1 MDRKGSRARGATTPK
16 TIESVRF
23 PLPPGELLA
32 KGLAELAL
40 PAREGEFSPV
50 AVSSPERLVP
60 LLNRYLD
67 ELALFNAAFDLV
79 ATDTGSEAG
88 RADLVVR
95 HVLDSL
101 APWKE
106 VARELSRRADP
117 ASDSG
122 GAETAQ
128 VAASGTGSAPSLE
141 LADAGSGAGF
151 PGIPLA
157 LLFPSIRVTL
167 IERMSKRCAFLEN
180 CVALLGL
187 SNVSVLNAEVE
198 RAPRGAFDVVVFRAF
213 RPLERP
219 MLGTLLSLARDGTA
233 EREGGCLAAWKAR
246 RERIEE
252 EMKGVSDCVGR
263 WEARPVS
270 VPFLGH
276 EERNLVVIEK
286 KAIP

>member
-1 MDRKGSRARGATTPK
+1 MDRKGSRSRGATTPK
-16 TIESVRF
+16 TVEAVRF
-23 PLPPGELLA
+23 PLPPGELLS
-32 KGLAELAL
+32 KGLLELGL

-50 AVSSPERLVP
+50 AVSSPHRLVP
-60 LLNRYLD
+60 LIDRYLD
-67 ELALFNAAFDLV
+67 ELELFNAAFDLV
-79 ATDTGSEAG
+79 AADTGSEAG

-101 APWKE
+101 APWKD
-106 VARELSRRADP
+106 VARELARRA
-117 ASDSG
+117 ALGMES
-122 GAETAQ
+122 
-128 VAASGTGSAPSLE
+128 VPSLE

-157 LLFPSIRVTL
+157 LLFPSVRVTL

-233 EREGGCLAAWKAR
+233 EREAGCLAAWKAR

-252 EMKGVSDCVGR
+252 EMIAVSDCVGR
-263 WEARPVS
+263 WEARPVT

-286 KAIP
+286 KPIP

>member
-1 MDRKGSRARGATTPK
+1 MDRKGSRSRGATTPK
-16 TIESVRF
+16 TIEAVRF
-23 PLPPGELLA
+23 PLPPAELLA
-32 KGLAELAL
+32 EGLAELGL
-40 PAREGEFSPV
+40 PAREGELAPV
-50 AVSSPERLVP
+50 AVSSPDRLVP
-60 LLNRYLD
+60 LLDRYLD
-67 ELALFNAAFDLV
+67 ELELFNAAFDLV
-79 ATDTGSEAG
+79 AADTGSEAG

-101 APWKE
+101 APWKD
-106 VARELSRRADP
+106 VARELAGRAVP
-117 ASDSG
+117 ASRASEP
-122 GAETAQ
+122 GAA
-128 VAASGTGSAPSLE
+128 GTDAELPGIPALE

-187 SNVSVLNAEVE
+187 TNVSVLNAEVE

-213 RPLERP
+213 RPLERA
-219 MLGTLLSLARDGTA
+219 MLGTLLSLARDGSA
-233 EREGGCLAAWKAR
+233 EREAGCLAAWKAR

-252 EMKGVSDCVGR
+252 EMIAVSDCVGR
-263 WEARPVS
+263 WEARPVT

-286 KAIP
+286 KPIP

>member
-1 MDRKGSRARGATTPK
+1 MDRKGSRSRGATTPK
-16 TIESVRF
+16 TVEAVRF
-23 PLPPGELLA
+23 PLPPAELLA
-32 KGLAELAL
+32 RGLAELGL

-50 AVSSPERLVP
+50 ELSPPERLVP

-67 ELALFNAAFDLV
+67 ELELFNAAFDLV
-79 ATDTGSEAG
+79 AADTGSEAG

-106 VARELSRRADP
+106 IARELARRAVP
-117 ASDSG
+117 PKGECS
-122 GAETAQ
+122 
-128 VAASGTGSAPSLE
+128 VPSVE

-157 LLFPSIRVTL
+157 ILFPSVRVTL

-198 RAPRGAFDVVVFRAF
+198 RAPRGAFDVVAFRAF

-286 KAIP
+286 KPIP